1 MPKKP
6 AAALKNS
13 DRIQKD
19 AAPTNAEAPFRDR
32 IRELRRVKASEI
44 LPHPQNWRNHPPEQ
58 QAALRAVLE
67 SIGFAGAVLCRELE
81 DGRLQA
87 IDGHLRRDLSGE
99 AEVPA
104 LVTDLSEAEA
114 RQVLATYDPIG
125 AMAGADREKLEG
137 LLAGLAEKDR
147 EAVRGLLAAAPGPWS
162 LPSPAGSQAGAPGAL
177 EAARASLAQR
187 FGVPPFSVLD
197 ARQGYW
203 QERKRAWLGLGIRS
217 EIGRGENLL
226 GMSETVLE
234 PDPEKRAKTKG
245 RRHPANAQPS
255 EGGGGGWAEFNRK
268 QAERQARREGAT
280 LAPGRNGRTGPG
292 DCADGTPAGTGT
304 SVFDPV
310 LCELA
315 YRWFCPEGGSVLDPF
330 AGGSVR
336 GIVAGWLGR
345 AYLGI
350 DLRPEQVEANRAQA
364 EAIAPKQKPE
374 WIVGDASSAIEAL
387 GKKKCFDFVF
397 SCPPYFDLER
407 YSDDPADLSN
417 AESYSAFRAGYRKII
432 EASVARLKDNR
443 FACFV
448 VGDLRDKAGFYHGLV
463 RDTALLFEGAGAK
476 LYNDAVLVS
485 AVGSLPIRVGVQF
498 GKFRKLGKTHQ
509 NVLCFFKGK
518 PEKIPET
525 LAACEFGE
533 LPAPPA
539 EPGSEPSRFGE
550 KIEGGEAWEV

>member
-1 MPKKP
+1 MPRKPTTAQKNPPELKKP
-6 AAALKNS
+6 
-13 DRIQKD
+13 IPE
-19 AAPTNAEAPFRDR
+19 PTAEARFRDR
-32 IRELRRVKASEI
+32 IVGLRRVRASDI
-44 LPHPQNWRNHPPEQ
+44 LPHPENWRSHPPEQ
-58 QAALRAVLE
+58 QAALRSVLE
-67 SIGFAGAVLCRELE
+67 QIGFAGAVLCRELP

-99 AEVPA
+99 QELPC
-104 LVTDLSEAEA
+104 LVTDLDEKEAQ
-114 RQVLATYDPIG
+114 RILATYDPIG

-147 EAVRGLLAAAPGPWS
+147 AAVSALLAAAPGPWS
-162 LPSPAGSQAGAPGAL
+162 LPSPALSPGGSADAQA
-177 EAARASLAQR
+177 AARASLAER

-217 EIGRGENLL
+217 EIGRGANLL

-234 PDPEKRAKTKG
+234 PDPEKRAAKK
-245 RRHPANAQPS
+245 ANAQPA
-255 EGGGGGWAEFNRK
+255 GGGGGAWAKYNQER
-268 QAERQARREGAT
+268 AER
-280 LAPGRNGRTGPG
+280 PGYEE
-292 DCADGTPAGTGT
+292 AGNGT
-304 SVFDPV
+304 SIFDPV

-315 YRWFCPEGGSVLDPF
+315 VRWFCPEGGSVLDPF

-336 GIVAGWLGR
+336 GIVAGMLGR

-350 DLRPEQVEANRAQA
+350 DLRAEQVAANREQA
-364 EAIAPKQKPE
+364 EVIKPKQKPE
-374 WIVGDASSAIEAL
+374 WLAGNSLAVIPDLA
-387 GKKKCFDFVF
+387 KKQRFDFVF

-407 YSDDPADLSN
+407 YSDDPLDLSN
-417 AESYSAFRAGYRKII
+417 ASSYSAFLASYADII
-432 EASVARLKDNR
+432 SASVARLKENR

-448 VGDLRDKAGFYHGLV
+448 VGDLRDKAGFYRGLV
-463 RDTALLFEGAGAK
+463 RDTARLFEKCGAL

-485 AVGSLPIRVGVQF
+485 SVGTLPIRVGVQF

-518 PEKIPET
+518 PEKIPES
-525 LAACEFGE
+525 LADCEFGE

-539 EPGSEPSRFGE
+539 EAWPFGE
-550 KIEGGEAWEV
+550 KIEGGEAWGV